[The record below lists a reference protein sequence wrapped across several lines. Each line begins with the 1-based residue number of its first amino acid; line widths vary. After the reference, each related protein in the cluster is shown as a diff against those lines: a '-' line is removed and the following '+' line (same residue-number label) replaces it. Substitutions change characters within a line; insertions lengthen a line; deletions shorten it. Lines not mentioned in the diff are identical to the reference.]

1 MMGDLNAAAR
11 GFVLFR
17 LGEEEFG
24 LPVTSVVSIIR
35 FEPPT
40 SVPRAAEGVLGVIN
54 LRGRVIPVMDLRLR
68 FTGVPFVAGPRSRIV
83 VAEMSSGPI
92 GIAVDAASEV
102 TSFGTED
109 IRMVPEGIVGA
120 ESARAFSGMVERSD
134 GLVMLVDLEEAL
146 PRSEYAGALSSD
158 ARQEEERNA

>member
-1 MMGDLNAAAR
+1 MGDQNAAER

-40 SVPRAAEGVLGVIN
+40 SVPRANEGVLGVIN

-83 VAEMSSGPI
+83 VAEMSSGPL
-92 GIAVDAASEV
+92 GIAVDTASEV
-102 TSFGTED
+102 TSFGTEE

-120 ESARAFSGMVERSD
+120 ESARAFSGMVERSG

-146 PRSEYAGALSSD
+146 PRSEYAGALDSD